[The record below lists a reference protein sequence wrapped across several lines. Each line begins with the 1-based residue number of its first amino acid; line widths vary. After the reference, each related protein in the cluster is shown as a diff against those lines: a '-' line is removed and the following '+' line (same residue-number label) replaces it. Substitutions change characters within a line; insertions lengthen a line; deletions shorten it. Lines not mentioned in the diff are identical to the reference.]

1 MSDQNIPDELS
12 FEEAHGTSL
21 PDELTFE
28 QAHGTAAPKEPVSW
42 GEWLEQGAADVAK
55 STGSG
60 LVKGAVALPGIAGD
74 IEQLGRAGLRYAGAD
89 VSPDSFITNSEDM
102 KRHAHDWVPALDP
115 ALEYKPQTT
124 AGEYAQTIGE
134 FAPAVL
140 AGPTKGVIAA
150 GRAAP
155 RALVESIAPTSRKLV
170 TQAAVPAVASEGA
183 GQATEG
189 TWLEPYTR
197 VGAAIAGHAGAEGV
211 SSFFNSTGRAQN
223 AIRNATPNITHA
235 DIDAAEKLVAD
246 AKAMGIDLT
255 RAEALQHVTGGATG
269 LGDTQRIAEST
280 GNMMPF
286 FAQRP
291 QQVEGAARN
300 VFDTVSQPAERP
312 AMLGPEAS
320 KAATSEVRRA
330 EKAVTKESKPYY
342 EAAGPTRVPEA
353 AVDSAISKIDAMKA
367 NDTTGLL
374 HPELDRLK
382 KQLEGSGDI
391 ENLDRIRKNIRD
403 RMALPKGTADALDK
417 EMGAKLSGI
426 MKPIETAM
434 DKASKDF
441 VQARKIHADAS
452 NKILA
457 PLLAGPI
464 GRLAAKDA
472 TTKQAIE
479 ALFPPS
485 PIAGSERE
493 IADAVTRLGAKNPAL
508 ARQLVRAHLDTA
520 FNEARKDLL
529 SGKNQAGGA
538 KFAVRVA
545 ANPQQE
551 ANLYA
556 ALDALHGL
564 DGVADGV
571 RRFMDV
577 MRATGQRQAIG
588 SKTAFN
594 QEALKGL
601 TTGSLGAETIMTG
614 GTGLPRALRDRF
626 DRWAIGANTDELSR
640 LLTDPK
646 AAAKFREL
654 AVAEPDSQRWRS
666 IFKSLLQMSGR
677 QSRVLPQTQ
686 AHGSVTFN
694 ESGQDHE
701 RTGRASGGAVGRME
715 TAAKRAQQAISRET
729 TPLMD
734 QSDEVVANALR
745 IASGR

>member
-1 MSDQNIPDELS
+1 
-12 FEEAHGTSL
+12 
-21 PDELTFE
+21 
-28 QAHGTAAPKEPVSW
+28 
-42 GEWLEQGAADVAK
+42 
-55 STGSG
+55 
-60 LVKGAVALPGIAGD
+60 
-74 IEQLGRAGLRYAGAD
+74 
-89 VSPDSFITNSEDM
+89 
-102 KRHAHDWVPALDP
+102 
-115 ALEYKPQTT
+115 
-124 AGEYAQTIGE
+124 
-134 FAPAVL
+134 
-140 AGPTKGVIAA
+140 
-150 GRAAP
+150 
-155 RALVESIAPTSRKLV
+155 
-170 TQAAVPAVASEGA
+170 
-183 GQATEG
+183 
-189 TWLEPYTR
+189 
-197 VGAAIAGHAGAEGV
+197 
-211 SSFFNSTGRAQN
+211 
-223 AIRNATPNITHA
+223 
-235 DIDAAEKLVAD
+235 
-246 AKAMGIDLT
+246 
-255 RAEALQHVTGGATG
+255 
-269 LGDTQRIAEST
+269 
-280 GNMMPF
+280 
-286 FAQRP
+286 
-291 QQVEGAARN
+291 
-300 VFDTVSQPAERP
+300 
-312 AMLGPEAS
+312 MLGPEAT